1 METNTKPPN
10 LLGNK
15 TNLLLFLPLEKKEAN
30 KLFSVCFIKKLI
42 LVFLLISAS
51 TLTAE
56 NFLFYSTKQK
66 NESFQEQTFD
76 QEKLII
82 SSGNSLLPVSSLPN
96 SDSKIV
102 KKIPVIVT
110 AYSSTP
116 WETWGDPFITAS
128 GSWVR
133 DGIIANNLLPF
144 GTKVRMPEIYG
155 DKVFVVED
163 RMNSRKGNY
172 HFDVWFPS
180 YHQALE
186 FGAKKTYVEVLEG

>member
-1 METNTKPPN
+1 
-10 LLGNK
+10 
-15 TNLLLFLPLEKKEAN
+15 
-30 KLFSVCFIKKLI
+30 
-42 LVFLLISAS
+42 
-51 TLTAE
+51 
-56 NFLFYSTKQK
+56 
-66 NESFQEQTFD
+66 
-76 QEKLII
+76 
-82 SSGNSLLPVSSLPN
+82 LPVSSLPN

-102 KKIPVIVT
+102 KKIPVVVT

-180 YHQALE
+180 YRQALE
-186 FGAKKTYVEVLEG
+186 FGAKKTYLEVLEG